1 MRSLRLIASEVKA
14 DWKNVNFGAV
24 PYLNAMSRL
33 DSISDNYGQDSA
45 KSIVLYFLGNASG
58 WRGEIAKKT
67 KAELKQ
73 MAGIK

>member
-33 DSISDNYGQDSA
+33 DSISDTYGQDSA

>member
-33 DSISDNYGQDSA
+33 DSISDTYGQDSA
-45 KSIVLYFLGNASG
+45 KSIVLYFLSNASG

-73 MAGIK
+73 MVGIK